1 MSEFY
6 SYTPKAVILEPF
18 STLTNLSFWAAGVG
32 LYILPFLS
40 YERLPPQA
48 FGAGMLLVLLG
59 GCSGAFHADGSR
71 AGTWRHAT
79 DRIMMYALAVYI
91 AVISIGGLIQALRGQ
106 PADPRSTL
114 SLVLN
119 LLAPFSVVIVVLYQE
134 SIETSVLYISAYGP
148 VTIICGVIAAT
159 LKPPE
164 LGVRLF
170 AFARNLVVQLG
181 VISVSFYINLYRGRY
196 YLTQVLDHSVPGTEF
211 KEDVGMG
218 LVEPLPS
225 IDVPRETFETA
236 ETLGDTDARM
246 RELRRLHDVA
256 HGRSHLRAISAR
268 SRATGRCG
276 VSAAHPGMMRPR
288 RYLGHISQRAHPQ
301 CDRGLGDGDDGGGG
315 AERPAATAALDAGDG
330 GAAAHVRRGGPP
342 LRLRSH

>member
-71 AGTWRHAT
+71 EGTWRHAT

-119 LLAPFSVVIVVLYQE
+119 LLAPFSVAIVVLYQE
-134 SIETSVLYISAYGP
+134 SIETSILFIAAYGP

-164 LGVRLF
+164 LSVRIF

-196 YLTQVLDHSVPGTEF
+196 YLTQVLDHSDPGTAF

-225 IDVPRETFETA
+225 IDVPKETFETA
-236 ETLGDTDARM
+236 ETLDDTDARM
-246 RELRRLHDVA
+246 RELRRLHDIA
-256 HGRSHLRAISAR
+256 HGRSHGSAR
-268 SRATGRCG
+268 SRVVARCG
-276 VSAAHPGMMRPR
+276 VSAASQDATSYVYPG
-288 RYLGHISQRAHPQ
+288 LISQRAHPQ
-301 CDRGLGDGDDGGGG
+301 RDRGLCDGDDGCGG
-315 AERPAATAALDAGDG
+315 AERPAATAALGAWDG
-330 GAAAHVRRGGPP
+330 GAVAHVRRGGPS
-342 LRLRSH
+342 LRLRAH